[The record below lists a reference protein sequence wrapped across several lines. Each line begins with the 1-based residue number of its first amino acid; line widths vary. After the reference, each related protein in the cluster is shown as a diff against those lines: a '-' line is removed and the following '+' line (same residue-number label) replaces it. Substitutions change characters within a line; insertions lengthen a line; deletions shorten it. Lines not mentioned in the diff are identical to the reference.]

1 MSIRIGK
8 YKFGPGAIVLAVAVL
23 LGCIYVAAS
32 QFGILDK
39 LMSKTGGSTELK
51 DGRVSTDTKSS
62 LRIHG
67 SNTIGAKLAPELA
80 KAFLESQ
87 GAKDAKILDSNN
99 AEEKTVEGT
108 VNGSKQIIEI
118 EAHDSD
124 TAFVN
129 LGKGE
134 CDIGMSSRK
143 IKQEETDKLKSLG
156 DMEDSSSEKV
166 LAYDGIAVIVNK
178 NNETDKLT
186 KEQVRKIFAGEITDW
201 KDVSKTKSGKIKVY
215 AREQGSGTLDFFT
228 ETIGLKDKII
238 NSAERISDST
248 DLSKKVSSD
257 DNGIGFIG
265 LPYILQSKALALSDG
280 DSTALLPTAFTVAT
294 QDYLLSR
301 QLYLYVPQSSK
312 NSVATKF
319 IEFALSKDGRKIVT
333 EQKLVSLDV
342 AAKKDKDSSV
352 SDENVPDAYKKL
364 TAGTTRS
371 NVNIRFKSGAS
382 KLDNASLQRIDII
395 MESLEPNQKV
405 LLIGF
410 GDNQGDE
417 ETTLKISR
425 DRAKTVMEAFKQR
438 GVKIEATEG
447 FGSARPVGSNE
458 TEEGREKN
466 RRVEVWIK

>member
-1 MSIRIGK
+1 MAIRFGK
-8 YKFGPGAIVLAVAVL
+8 YKFGPGAIILALAVIS
-23 LGCIYVAAS
+23 GCLYVAAS

-39 LMSKTGGSTELK
+39 LMSKTGGT
-51 DGRVSTDTKSS
+51 GGTIVATDATSR

-87 GAKDAKILDSNN
+87 GSKDVKIVDSNKT
-99 AEEKTVEGT
+99 EEKTVEGT

-129 LGKGE
+129 LGKNE

-143 IKQEETDKLKSLG
+143 IKKEEIDRLKSLG
-156 DMEDSSSEKV
+156 DM
-166 LAYDGIAVIVNK
+166 AYDGIAVIVNK
-178 NNETDKLT
+178 NNETDKLS
-186 KEQVRKIFAGEITDW
+186 KDQVRKVFAGEIVDW

-215 AREQGSGTLDFFT
+215 AREQGSGTLDFFN
-228 ETIGLKDKII
+228 ETIGLKDKIV

-248 DLSKKVSSD
+248 ELSKKVSSD

-265 LPYILQSKALALSDG
+265 LPYILSSKALALSDG
-280 DSTALLPTAFTVAT
+280 DSAALLPTAFTVAT

-301 QLYLYVPQSSK
+301 QLYLYVPQNSK
-312 NSVATKF
+312 NSATAKF
-319 IEFALSKDGRKIVT
+319 LEFSLSKDGRKIVA

-342 AAKKDKDSSV
+342 AVKKDKEFSD

-395 MESLEPNQKV
+395 MENLEPTQKV

-410 GDNQGDE
+410 GDNQGNE
-417 ETTLKISR
+417 ETTLKISKE
-425 DRAKTVMEAFKQR
+425 RAQTVMAAFKQR
-438 GVKIEATEG
+438 GVKIETAEG
-447 FGSARPVGSNE
+447 FGSIRPVGSNE
-458 TEEGREKN
+458 TEEGRDKN

>member
-1 MSIRIGK
+1 MSIRIGN
-8 YKFGPGAIVLAVAVL
+8 YKLGPGAVVLAVAAI
-23 LGCIYVAAS
+23 LGCIYLAAS

-39 LMSKTGGSTELK
+39 IISRTGSTEQT
-51 DGRVSTDTKSS
+51 RSSTDAKPS

-87 GAKDAKILDSNN
+87 GSKDAKIVDSK

-108 VNGSKQIIEI
+108 VNGTKQIIEI

-124 TAFVN
+124 TAFVS
-129 LGKGE
+129 LGKDE

-143 IKQEETDKLKSLG
+143 IKQEESDRLKSLG

-228 ETIGLKDKII
+228 EAVGLEGKVM

-248 DLSKKVSSD
+248 ELSKKVSSD

-265 LPYILQSKALALSDG
+265 LPYILNSKALALSDG
-280 DSTALLPTAFTVAT
+280 DSAALLPTAFTVAT

-301 QLYLYVPQSSK
+301 QLYLYVPQNSK
-312 NSVATKF
+312 NSAVAKF
-319 IEFALSKDGRKIVT
+319 LEFSLGKDGRKIVT
-333 EQKLVSLDV
+333 DQKLVSLDV
-342 AAKKDKDSSV
+342 AVKKDKDSLV
-352 SDENVPDAYKKL
+352 SEENVPDAYKKL
-364 TAGTTRS
+364 TDGATRS

-395 MESLEPNQKV
+395 LESLEPNQKV

-410 GDNQGDE
+410 GDNQGNE
-417 ETTLKISR
+417 ETTLKISKER
-425 DRAKTVMEAFKQR
+425 SQTVMEAFKQR
-438 GVKIEATEG
+438 GVKVETAEG

>member
-1 MSIRIGK
+1 MSIKIGK
-8 YKFGPGAIVLAVAVL
+8 YKFGPGAVILAVAVL
-23 LGCIYVAAS
+23 LGCIYLAAS

-39 LMSKTGGSTELK
+39 FTSKTGNAEQVNVNVASNSK
-51 DGRVSTDTKSS
+51 PS

-80 KAFLESQ
+80 KAFLENQ
-87 GAKDAKILDSNN
+87 GAKDAKIIDSNN
-99 AEEKTVEGT
+99 VEEKTVEGT
-108 VNGSKQIIEI
+108 VNGAKQIIEI
-118 EAHDSD
+118 EAHDSE

-143 IKQEETDKLKSLG
+143 IKKEETDKLKNLG

-178 NNETDKLT
+178 NNDIDKLT
-186 KEQVRKIFAGEITDW
+186 KDQVRKIYSGEIADW
-201 KDVSKTKSGKIKVY
+201 KDVSKSKSGKIKIY

-228 ETIGLKDKII
+228 ETIGLKDKIS
-238 NSAERISDST
+238 NSAERINDSSEI
-248 DLSKKVSSD
+248 SKKVSTD
-257 DNGIGFIG
+257 DNSIGFTG
-265 LPYILQSKALALSDG
+265 LPYILQSKAVAISDG

-301 QLYLYVPQSSK
+301 QLYLYVPQNSK
-312 NSVATKF
+312 NSMATKF
-319 IEFALSKDGRKIVT
+319 IEFSLGKDGRKVVGD
-333 EQKLVSLDV
+333 QKLVSLDV
-342 AAKKDKDSSV
+342 AVKKDKDTIV
-352 SDENVPDAYKKL
+352 TDENVPDAYKKL
-364 TAGTTRS
+364 TVGATRS

-395 MESLEPNQKV
+395 LESLEPNQKV
-405 LLIGF
+405 LLLGF
-410 GDNQGDE
+410 GDNQGNE
-417 ETTLKISR
+417 ETTLKISK
-425 DRAKTVMEAFKQR
+425 DRAQTVSEAFKQR
-438 GVKIEATEG
+438 GVKIEAAEG

-458 TEEGREKN
+458 TEEGRDKN

>member
-1 MSIRIGK
+1 MAIRIGK
-8 YKFGPGAIVLAVAVL
+8 YKFGPGAIVLAGAVI
-23 LGCIYVAAS
+23 LGCVYVAAS

-39 LMSKTGGSTELK
+39 LMSKTGGSIENRGL
-51 DGRVSTDTKSS
+51 SNDTKPT

-87 GAKDAKILDSNN
+87 GSKDAKIIDSNK

-108 VNGSKQIIEI
+108 VNGTLQIIEI

-143 IKQEETDKLKSLG
+143 IKKEEADKLKSLG
-156 DMEDSSSEKV
+156 DMEDSSSEKI

-178 NNETDKLT
+178 NNETDKLS

-201 KDVSKTKSGKIKVY
+201 KDVSKTKSGKIKIY

-228 ETIGLKDKII
+228 EAIDLKDKITS
-238 NSAERISDST
+238 SAERISDST
-248 DLSKKVSSD
+248 ELSKKISSD
-257 DNGIGFIG
+257 DNGIGFTG
-265 LPYILQSKALALSDG
+265 LPYILNAKALALSDG
-280 DSTALLPTAFTVAT
+280 DSAALLPTAFTVAT

-301 QLYLYVPQSSK
+301 QLYLYVPRNLK
-312 NSVATKF
+312 NTAIEKF
-319 IEFALSKDGRKIVT
+319 LEFSLSKDGRKIVA

-342 AAKKDKDSSV
+342 VVKKDKDSSV
-352 SDENVPDAYKKL
+352 LDENVPDAYKKL

-395 MESLEPNQKV
+395 LESLEPNQKV

-417 ETTLKISR
+417 ATTLKISKER
-425 DRAKTVMEAFKQR
+425 SQTVMEAFKQR
-438 GVKIEATEG
+438 GVKIETTEG

>member
-1 MSIRIGK
+1 MSIRIGN
-8 YKFGPGAIVLAVAVL
+8 YKLGPGAVVLAVAAI
-23 LGCIYVAAS
+23 LGCIYLAAS

-39 LMSKTGGSTELK
+39 IISKTGGTEQPRASDDAK
-51 DGRVSTDTKSS
+51 PS

-87 GAKDAKILDSNN
+87 GAKDAKIVDSNN

-108 VNGSKQIIEI
+108 VNGTKQIIEI

-124 TAFVN
+124 TAFVS

-143 IKQEETDKLKSLG
+143 IKKEETDKLKSLG

-178 NNETDKLT
+178 NNDTDKLT

-201 KDVSKTKSGKIKVY
+201 KDVSKTKGGKIKIY

-228 ETIGLKDKII
+228 EAVGLEGKITG
-238 NSAERISDST
+238 SAERISDST
-248 DLSKKVSSD
+248 ELSKKVSND

-265 LPYILQSKALALSDG
+265 LPYILNAKALALSDG
-280 DSTALLPTAFTVAT
+280 DTEALLPTAFTVAT

-301 QLYLYVPQSSK
+301 QLYLYVPQNSK
-312 NSVATKF
+312 NTVAVKF
-319 IEFALSKDGRKIVT
+319 LEFSLGKDGRKIVT
-333 EQKLVSLDV
+333 GQKLVSLDV
-342 AAKKDKDSSV
+342 AVKKDKDSLV
-352 SDENVPDAYKKL
+352 PDENVPEAYKKL
-364 TAGTTRS
+364 TAGATRS

-395 MESLEPNQKV
+395 LESLEPNQKV

-417 ETTLKISR
+417 ETTLKISK

-438 GVKIEATEG
+438 GVKIETTEG